1 MSEIKEIPSC
11 CMTCDMFRVFD
22 GEIRP
27 QCAITETYIDD
38 YLDRRAPNCPLGI
51 VTCKDC
57 KYWNKETEYCKHWMG
72 HTEEDAYYT
81 VCTGADFYCEDGERR
96 K

>member
-1 MSEIKEIPSC
+1 MTENKEIPNC
-11 CMTCDMFRVFD
+11 CMNCDMFRVFD

-27 QCAITETYIDD
+27 QCAITNTYIDD
-38 YLDRRAPNCPLGI
+38 YLIDKRAPNCPLGI

-57 KYWNKETEYCKHWMG
+57 KYWNKETEYCKHW
-72 HTEEDAYYT
+72 TEDAYYT
-81 VCTGADFYCEDGERR
+81 VHTGADFYCGDSERR

>member
-1 MSEIKEIPSC
+1 MSEISC
-11 CMTCDMFRVFD
+11 CMNCDMFRVFD
-22 GEIRP
+22 G

-38 YLDRRAPNCPLGI
+38 YLDKRAPNCPLGI

-57 KYWNKETEYCKHWMG
+57 KYWNKKTELCKHLSDAMG
-72 HTEEDAYYT
+72 RTEDAYYT
-81 VCTGADFYCEDGERR
+81 VCTGADFYCEDARR

>member
-1 MSEIKEIPSC
+1 MSEIKEIPNC
-11 CMTCDMFRVFD
+11 CMNCDMFRVFD
-22 GEIRP
+22 GETRP
-27 QCAITETYIDD
+27 QCAITNTYIDD

-57 KYWNKETEYCKHWMG
+57 KYWNKKTEYCKHW
-72 HTEEDAYYT
+72 TEDAYYT
-81 VCTGADFYCEDGERR
+81 VHTGADFYCRDSERR

>member
-1 MSEIKEIPSC
+1 MSEINC
-11 CMTCDMFRVFD
+11 CMNCDMFRVFD
-22 GEIRP
+22 G
-27 QCAITETYIDD
+27 QCAITNTYIDD

-57 KYWNKETEYCKHWMG
+57 KYWNKETELCKHWSDAMG
-72 HTEEDAYYT
+72 RTEDAYYT
-81 VCTGADFYCEDGERR
+81 VCTGADFYCGDGERR

>member
-1 MSEIKEIPSC
+1 MSEISC
-11 CMTCDMFRVFD
+11 CMNCDMFRVFD
-22 GEIRP
+22 G

-38 YLDRRAPNCPLGI
+38 YLDKRAPNCPLGI

-57 KYWNKETEYCKHWMG
+57 EYWNKETEYCKHLSDAMG
-72 HTEEDAYYT
+72 RTEDAYYT
-81 VCTGADFYCEDGERR
+81 VHTGADFYCEDSERR